1 MGAGYMIHILIGG
14 STGKTAIL
22 KFISHCVNT
31 NEVVVE
37 ELEDQNKRV
46 DILIVSN
53 ISNDEYFQK
62 LKNYIYTFPSS
73 VIIINADDEKSNK
86 LFARGI
92 NSTLITCGLNPKSS
106 ITASSI
112 LYEDGGY
119 GFNYCVQRSSFN
131 LKGRLIEPLEIPV
144 EIKVPGQYN
153 IYNSLFV
160 ITVLLILGYE
170 IKDIQNVVKTFEN
183 SGR

>member
-1 MGAGYMIHILIGG
+1 MIHILIGG

-62 LKNYIYTFPSS
+62 LKKLYLYFP
-73 VIIINADDEKSNK
+73 
-86 LFARGI
+86 
-92 NSTLITCGLNPKSS
+92 
-106 ITASSI
+106 
-112 LYEDGGY
+112 
-119 GFNYCVQRSSFN
+119 Q
-131 LKGRLIEPLEIPV
+131 
-144 EIKVPGQYN
+144 
-153 IYNSLFV
+153 
-160 ITVLLILGYE
+160 
-170 IKDIQNVVKTFEN
+170 
-183 SGR
+183 